1 MTPIPPDAK
10 RYVIA
15 AVVGCDKCAGTGR
28 LPAPKSRPPA
38 TYTLRCHHCDGE
50 GERVETTDIE
60 VEPDDA
66 TSGHTTVRVWL
77 EVRS

>member
-15 AVVGCDKCAGTGR
+15 AVVGCDKCGSTGR

-38 TYTLRCHHCDGE
+38 TYTLRCHHCED
-50 GERVETTDIE
+50 GERVEPTGIE

-66 TSGHTTVRVWL
+66 TSGDTTVRVWL
-77 EVRS
+77 EVER